1 MNEADASLKS
11 KAPGTRPGGVV
22 RIRRA
27 LISVWDKA
35 GIIDLAA
42 ALHQLGVGILS
53 TGGTAQALREA
64 EIPVTTVESITGYP
78 PILDGRVKTLH
89 PAIFAAILGKD
100 DAAHRAQLDEM
111 GITPVDLV
119 VVNLYPFESRA
130 LDAPLTEAVEL
141 IDIGGVSLLRAAA
154 KNWERVAVV
163 CDPAQYA
170 PVIAEMQ
177 EAGGVSEETRRA
189 LAAAAF
195 NRTAAYDAVIAR
207 ALAPPDQPFPER
219 LTLAFEKIAGV
230 RYGENPHQRAAF
242 YRDPQPAPGTL
253 ARATQR
259 QGKELSFNNIVD
271 LDAAWNL
278 VWEFDHPAAAI
289 IKHATPCGA
298 ATRPEAVDAY
308 RAARACDPVSAF
320 GGIVALNCDVDEPTA
335 AVIAEIFTEAL
346 IAPGF
351 TAGARA
357 LLARKGNLRIL
368 ECAAPSGQATSPM
381 SLRGAERRSNLL
393 IGIEI
398 RSVSGG
404 LLVQG
409 HDTTD
414 LDETQL
420 RLATPRAPSD
430 AEMADLR
437 FAWKVCKWVKS
448 NAIVLAYGGA
458 TVGIGSGQPNRVG
471 AVEIAV
477 KGAGDRARGAVL
489 ASDAFFPFRDGID
502 AAAHAGI
509 TAIIQPGGS
518 VRDEEVIAAARE
530 HDIAMVF
537 TGIRHFR
544 H

>member
-1 MNEADASLKS
+1 MNETDASLKS
-11 KAPGTRPGGVV
+11 KAPGPAPGGVV
-22 RIRRA
+22 QIRRA

-35 GIIDLAA
+35 GVIDLAA
-42 ALHQLGVGILS
+42 ALHQMGVGILS

-78 PILDGRVKTLH
+78 AILDGRVKTLH

-170 PVIAEMQ
+170 PVIAEMR
-177 EAGGVSEETRRA
+177 EGGGMSEETRRT

-195 NRTAAYDAVIAR
+195 NRTAAYDSVIAR
-207 ALAPPDQPFPER
+207 AFAPPDQPFPER
-219 LTLAFEKIAGV
+219 VTLAFEKIAGV

-253 ARATQR
+253 ARATQL
-259 QGKELSFNNIVD
+259 QGKDLSFNNIVD

-278 VWEFDHPAAAI
+278 VWEFDRPAAAI

-298 ATRPEAVDAY
+298 AMGPTALEAY
-308 RAARACDPVSAF
+308 QAARACDPVSAF
-320 GGIVALNCDVDEPTA
+320 GGIVALNCEVDERTA
-335 AVIAEIFTEAL
+335 GEIAEIFTEAV

-351 TAGARA
+351 AAGALA

-368 ECAAPSGQATSPM
+368 ECAAPSGQATSLM

-414 LDETQL
+414 LDESRL
-420 RLATPRAPSD
+420 RVATPRAPSD
-430 AEMADLR
+430 EEMADLR

-518 VRDEEVIAAARE
+518 VRDEEVIAAATE
-530 HDIAMVF
+530 HGIAMIF

>member
-78 PILDGRVKTLH
+78 AILDGRVKTLH

-130 LDAPLTEAVEL
+130 LDASLTEAVEL

-278 VWEFDHPAAAI
+278 IWEFDHPAAAI

-335 AVIAEIFTEAL
+335 AEITEIFTEAV

-518 VRDEEVIAAARE
+518 VRDEEVIAAATE
-530 HDIAMVF
+530 HGIAMIF

>member
-119 VVNLYPFESRA
+119 VVNLYPFESRT

-278 VWEFDHPAAAI
+278 IWEFDHPAAAI

-308 RAARACDPVSAF
+308 RAARAGDPVSAF

>member
-1 MNEADASLKS
+1 MNH
-11 KAPGTRPGGVV
+11 
-22 RIRRA
+22 RRA
-27 LISVWDKA
+27 GHGPGATGS
-35 GIIDLAA
+35 LARYR
-42 ALHQLGVGILS
+42 QL
-53 TGGTAQALREA
+53 Q
-64 EIPVTTVESITGYP
+64 
-78 PILDGRVKTLH
+78 
-89 PAIFAAILGKD
+89 GKD
-100 DAAHRAQLDEM
+100 
-111 GITPVDLV
+111 
-119 VVNLYPFESRA
+119 
-130 LDAPLTEAVEL
+130 
-141 IDIGGVSLLRAAA
+141 
-154 KNWERVAVV
+154 
-163 CDPAQYA
+163 
-170 PVIAEMQ
+170 
-177 EAGGVSEETRRA
+177 
-189 LAAAAF
+189 
-195 NRTAAYDAVIAR
+195 
-207 ALAPPDQPFPER
+207 
-219 LTLAFEKIAGV
+219 
-230 RYGENPHQRAAF
+230 
-242 YRDPQPAPGTL
+242 
-253 ARATQR
+253 
-259 QGKELSFNNIVD
+259 LSFNNIVD

-278 VWEFDHPAAAI
+278 VWEFDGPTAAI

-308 RAARACDPVSAF
+308 RAARAGDPVSAF